1 MKVKYVPQWR
11 FLKVPNALLVTTT
24 SHLTLMMHL
33 IGQTRSSWPLIGQ
46 DAGECFQNNCN
57 DNDVWEDLNTV
68 H

>member
-1 MKVKYVPQWR
+1 M
-11 FLKVPNALLVTTT
+11 PNALLVTTT

-33 IGQTRSSWPLIGQ
+33 IGQTRSFWPLIGQ
-46 DAGECFQNNCN
+46 GAGECFQNNCN